1 VPVPRCP
8 VDDIA
13 QSRLRGPG
21 SAVGRDRYV
30 RGMVRE
36 RERLAFV
43 FGEEAL
49 PEIEG
54 CDLDDESEVMG
65 LVERF
70 VPVRGRSKDGARS
83 AMRVI
88 AVRQILDDDP
98 PEAWRAVRRM
108 SEAGLDREAVF
119 GQLAM
124 VIAGTVIEAL
134 SEGESSDPA
143 RLCAALDALPLPEAD
158 DVARALLAAVRAEP
172 GITANELVD
181 RAVEMSGSPASSQ
194 VLEPMV
200 DRVLER
206 LVDGPLHWLAGDE
219 TVVFHDAIVGR
230 TFTHRLNDGER
241 ELGMLT
247 VSVDLAAF
255 DRFDV
260 VRLEDGSE
268 VELVSA
274 EPGHL
279 AWRGPDGWLD
289 GFGPGDLLA
298 VSAVFD
304 SPVGDEP
311 VVATLDLRAVAGRP
325 PLTESLAQAVRAAYD
340 DEQREHGLPVSFE
353 ELAVWLCVRRP
364 ELFTAALPPLSEWC
378 AAAGLESNGNKV
390 AHDVSV
396 WRRELM
402 LHRLHRVMDE
412 VADRH
417 WRIVLGRAV
426 EVLSDP
432 DASIDDVWSSL
443 AECAEP
449 EALDVLAD
457 VLIPELLAP
466 EDEFS
471 RGSVFAPG
479 QVFELVERSVAV
491 ARRPREVAAAEYLAC
506 VLQERCGRPVV
517 AAEHL
522 ARAASAQPRLG
533 PVVERMG
540 WYCFDRG
547 DARGA
552 MRWWRELDEPHPA
565 ASTIEPF
572 LASVS
577 GSARTGRN
585 DPCWCGSGRKFKQCH
600 QRTTELAALPDRVG
614 WLCRKATLWL
624 EHAVGESRQLVA
636 ELAVAWATGDPDA
649 DETDESIDDDVDL
662 RRQVAAAFADP
673 IVLDAALHEG
683 GLFSRFIHDRGDLLP
698 DDERLLAA
706 AWQTADRSVH
716 EVLAVE
722 PGVGM
727 SLRDLATGEVT
738 EVRER
743 TASHSAR
750 VGECYCARVV
760 PDGSSNQ
767 IIGGVFPVRAGHEQ
781 AVLELCAD
789 ADPHALCAWAGAV
802 VRPPRLVHRPGMI
815 EAMFDRNAIEAALAG
830 LGDADE
836 PTMLARLNSEL
847 SRQAQARWLD
857 DTIPALGGLT
867 PRQAAADPTRRE
879 QLERLLAE
887 FDRQDE
893 HLRTLDLG
901 VGAAGGPIT
910 YDTAAI
916 RRELGLS

>member
-1 VPVPRCP
+1 ME
-8 VDDIA
+8 
-13 QSRLRGPG
+13 
-21 SAVGRDRYV
+21 RD
-30 RGMVRE
+30 
-36 RERLAFV
+36 RERLAYV
-43 FGEEAL
+43 FGEESL

-54 CDLDDESEVMG
+54 CDLDDESEVTG

-70 VPVRGRSKDGARS
+70 MPVRGRSKDGARS

-143 RLCAALDALPLPEAD
+143 RLSAALDALPLPEAD
-158 DVARALLAAVRAEP
+158 DVARALLVSVRAEP
-172 GITANELVD
+172 GISANELVD
-181 RAVEMSGSPASSQ
+181 RAVEMFGSPASSQ

-200 DRVLER
+200 DLVLER
-206 LVDGPLHWLAGDE
+206 LVDGPLHWLAGDA

-260 VRLEDGSE
+260 VRLEDGGE

-289 GFGPGDLLA
+289 GFEPGDLLA

-304 SPVGDEP
+304 PPVGDEP
-311 VVATLDLRAVAGRP
+311 VVATIDVRAVAGEP
-325 PLTESLAQAVRAAYD
+325 QLTELMAASVRAAYD

-364 ELFTAALPPLSEWC
+364 ELFTAELPPLSEWC

-402 LHRLHRVMDE
+402 LRRLHRIMDE
-412 VADRH
+412 VADRQ
-417 WRIVLGRAV
+417 WRIALGRAV

-432 DASIDDVWSSL
+432 DASIDDVRSSL

-457 VLIPELLAP
+457 VLIAELLAP
-466 EDEFS
+466 EDEFT
-471 RGSVFAPG
+471 RESVFAPG
-479 QVFELVERSVAV
+479 QVFELVERAVAV
-491 ARRPREVAAAEYLAC
+491 ARRPRELATAEYLAC
-506 VLQERCGRPVV
+506 VLQERCGRPSI
-517 AAEHL
+517 AADHL
-522 ARAASAQPRLG
+522 ARAASLQPRLG

-565 ASTIEPF
+565 ASTIAPF
-572 LASVS
+572 LAPVS
-577 GSARTGRN
+577 GSARIGRN

-600 QRTTELAALPDRVG
+600 QGTSELAALPDRVG

-624 EHAVGESRQLVA
+624 EHATGESRQLVT
-636 ELAVAWATGDPDA
+636 ELALSWATGDPDG
-649 DETDESIDDDVDL
+649 DETDESIDDGDL

-683 GLFSRFIHDRGDLLP
+683 GLFSWFLRDRGELLP

-716 EVLAVE
+716 EVIAVE
-722 PGVGM
+722 RGVSL

-743 TASHSAR
+743 TASLSAR

-781 AVLELCAD
+781 AVLDLCAD
-789 ADPHALCAWAGAV
+789 ADAHALCAWAGAV
-802 VRPPRLVHRPGMI
+802 VRPPRLVHRLGLI
-815 EAMFDRNAIEAALAG
+815 DSMFDRDAIEAALAE

-836 PTMLARLNSEL
+836 PTVLARLNREL

-857 DTIPALGGLT
+857 DTIPALEGLT

-893 HLRTLDLG
+893 QLRPFDLEL
-901 VGAAGGPIT
+901 GAAGGPIT

>member
-1 VPVPRCP
+1 ME
-8 VDDIA
+8 
-13 QSRLRGPG
+13 
-21 SAVGRDRYV
+21 RD
-30 RGMVRE
+30 
-36 RERLAFV
+36 RERLVYV

-49 PEIEG
+49 PEIED
-54 CDLDDESEVMG
+54 CDFDDESEVVG

-70 VPVRGRSKDGARS
+70 VPVRGRSHDGARL
-83 AMRVI
+83 AVRVI

-108 SEAGLDREAVF
+108 SEAGLDREAVL

-143 RLCAALDALPLPEAD
+143 RLSAALDALPLPEAD

-172 GITANELVD
+172 GISANELVD
-181 RAVEMSGSPASSQ
+181 RAVEMFGSPASSQ

-206 LVDGPLHWLAGDE
+206 LVDGPLHWLAGDA

-230 TFTHRLNDGER
+230 MFTHRLNDGER

-255 DRFDV
+255 ERFDV
-260 VRLEDGSE
+260 VRLVDGGE
-268 VELVSA
+268 IDQVSA

-289 GFGPGDLLA
+289 GFEPGDLLS

-311 VVATLDLRAVAGRP
+311 VQATIDVRAVAGEP
-325 PLTESLAQAVRAAYD
+325 PLTESLVASARAAYA

-353 ELAVWLCVRRP
+353 ELAVWLCVSQP
-364 ELFTAALPPLSEWC
+364 ELFRSELPPLSEWC
-378 AAAGLESNGNKV
+378 EAAGLESNGNKV

-402 LHRLHRVMDE
+402 LQRLHRIMDE
-412 VADRH
+412 IADRH

-432 DASIDDVWSSL
+432 DASIDDVRSSL
-443 AECAEP
+443 ADCAEP

-466 EDEFS
+466 EDEFA
-471 RGSVFAPG
+471 RESVWAPG
-479 QVFELVERSVAV
+479 HVFELVERAVAV
-491 ARRPREVAAAEYLAC
+491 ARRPRELAVAEYLAC
-506 VLQERCGRPVV
+506 VLQERCGRPLV
-517 AAEHL
+517 AADHL

-533 PVVERMG
+533 PLVERLG

-565 ASTIEPF
+565 ASTIAPL
-572 LASVS
+572 LAS
-577 GSARTGRN
+577 GPGHARTGRN

-600 QRTTELAALPDRVG
+600 QGTTELAALPDRVA
-614 WLCRKATLWL
+614 WLCRKSMLWL
-624 EHAVGESRQLVA
+624 EHATGESRRLVT
-636 ELAVAWATGDPDA
+636 ELALAWATGDPDA
-649 DETDESIDDDVDL
+649 DETDESIDDDDL
-662 RRQVAAAFADP
+662 RRRVAAAFADP

-683 GLFSRFIHDRGDLLP
+683 GLFSRFIHDRGELLP

-738 EVRER
+738 DVRER
-743 TASHSAR
+743 TASRSAR

-767 IIGGVFPVRAGHEQ
+767 VIGGVFPIRAGHEQ
-781 AVLELCAD
+781 AVLDLCAD
-789 ADPHALCAWAGAV
+789 ADPHALCAWAGAAA
-802 VRPPRLVHRPGMI
+802 RPPRLVHRPGMI
-815 EAMFDRNAIEAALAG
+815 DAMFDRNAIEAALAE

-836 PTMLARLNSEL
+836 PTLLARLNSEL
-847 SRQAQARWLD
+847 SRQAQARWVD

-887 FDRQDE
+887 FDRHDE
-893 HLRTLDLG
+893 RLRHFDLEF
-901 VGAAGGPIT
+901 GAAGGPIT

-916 RRELGLS
+916 RRELGLA